1 MSRYTQANWEFDDS
15 ITVGDAPTA
24 NIPYLIDNQSKL
36 KNLNYELKSN
46 IRISNDPNSRPLFRA
61 MANRNISNLEHEIEA
76 LRQDYYESVRNR
88 QIFFKKYRK
97 YKGLRGRAH
106 GLKPTYNPWTDMGNI
121 FWRNDLPIEEL
132 DRRVWDN

>member
-1 MSRYTQANWEFDDS
+1 MSRYTEANWEFDDS
-15 ITVGDAPTA
+15 ITVGDAPTV

-61 MANRNISNLEHEIEA
+61 MANRNISNLEHEISA

-88 QIFFKKYRK
+88 QIFYKKYRK
-97 YKGLRGRAH
+97 YKGLRGRQY
-106 GLKPTYNPWTDMGNI
+106 GLKPTYNPWADMGNI
-121 FWRNDLPIEEL
+121 FYRNDLPISEL
-132 DRRVWDN
+132 DRRAWNN